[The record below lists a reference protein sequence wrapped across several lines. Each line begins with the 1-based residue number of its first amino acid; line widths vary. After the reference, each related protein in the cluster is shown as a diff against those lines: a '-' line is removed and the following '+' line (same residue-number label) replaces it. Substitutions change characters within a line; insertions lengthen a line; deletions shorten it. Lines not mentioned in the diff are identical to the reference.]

1 MPIIVVN
8 GWTIDADAIDPHFCL
23 TCGEAEANCRCAT
36 CKPASLLVHIA
47 RLLHAAAAARGTTL
61 WAHAVSPRNIPSPPL
76 TQDGCG
82 ALAGAPQS
90 DGMLRHDADSLPRQ
104 SPPDEA

>member
-1 MPIIVVN
+1 MPIMVVN

-23 TCGEAEANCRCAT
+23 TCGESEANCRCAT
-36 CKPASLLVHIA
+36 YKPASLLVHIA

-90 DGMLRHDADSLPRQ
+90 GQMLRPDAESMSRQ

>member
-23 TCGEAEANCRCAT
+23 TCGEAEKNCRCT
-36 CKPASLLVHIA
+36 VSKPASLLVHIA
-47 RLLHAAAAARGTTL
+47 RLLHAAAAAKGTTL
-61 WAHAVSPRNIPSPPL
+61 WAHAIQPRNVPSPPL
-76 TQDGCG
+76 TPDGCG

-90 DGMLRHDADSLPRQ
+90 RDEVRHGEVESSQTQPTC
-104 SPPDEA
+104 EA